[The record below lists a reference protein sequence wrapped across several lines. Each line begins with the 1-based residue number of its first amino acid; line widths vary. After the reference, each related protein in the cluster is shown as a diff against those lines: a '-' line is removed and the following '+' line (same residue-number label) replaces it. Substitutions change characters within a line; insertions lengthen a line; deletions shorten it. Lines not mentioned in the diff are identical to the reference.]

1 MDTSLPLH
9 HPVRL
14 FVTIAGMFGW
24 RLDKGPAQAI
34 LTLLGISLTVVIS
47 SALTGTTLTH
57 VLGAGTDRPPL
68 QPALLYLAGTL
79 ALYYVSHALVFRFGI
94 HRALRKRFGDEKAYG
109 IYSVVLGVVYF
120 NIVWSQ
126 VPFLAAAGG
135 TLDLNLSSSNVLAAS
150 VLLAVVPFS
159 VKIWATLHL
168 GLDSYFYRDMFLEQ
182 PGDAPVTSGPY
193 AFFTDPMYSVGYC
206 QVYAAP
212 LFARSFEGLVVGVL
226 MHASIWLFHLVVE
239 RPFVR
244 KMYGGAS
251 DLGVR
256 PASQIWLSELLTEC
270 VRGAREGAEV
280 TLWALRR
287 RR

>member
-79 ALYYVSHALVFRFGI
+79 ALYYVGHALVFRFGI

-109 IYSVVLGVVYF
+109 I
-120 NIVWSQ
+120 
-126 VPFLAAAGG
+126 
-135 TLDLNLSSSNVLAAS
+135 
-150 VLLAVVPFS
+150 
-159 VKIWATLHL
+159 
-168 GLDSYFYRDMFLEQ
+168 DSYFYRDMFLEQ